1 MKAEYEYFSNNFS
14 CIYSE
19 IAVLSIF
26 VAVVLWKSRRG
37 GAVQVAVAVG
47 RLDGWHCSEWAKD
60 RAESYM

>member
-1 MKAEYEYFSNNFS
+1 MEE
-14 CIYSE
+14 
-19 IAVLSIF
+19 
-26 VAVVLWKSRRG
+26 RRG